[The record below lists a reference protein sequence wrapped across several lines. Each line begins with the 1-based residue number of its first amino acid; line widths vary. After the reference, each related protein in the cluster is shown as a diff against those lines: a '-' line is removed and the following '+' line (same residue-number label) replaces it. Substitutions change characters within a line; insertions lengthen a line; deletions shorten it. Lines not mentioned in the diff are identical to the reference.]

1 MSNTRPSHDGALDI
15 NVYLNNKKVCTS
27 SAIYGGDRAVQGQ
40 AQPQKWET
48 IISYTPCAD
57 AVKIKKG
64 DKLSMD
70 SNYDLR
76 KHTLRPDAH
85 SMGMGGGAGE
95 GAEGMALATFQ
106 WAIAGDQS
114 EKW

>member
-1 MSNTRPSHDGALDI
+1 MKGETQ
-15 NVYLNNKKVCTS
+15 K
-27 SAIYGGDRAVQGQ
+27 
-40 AQPQKWET
+40 KWET
-48 IISYTPCAD
+48 ITSYSPCAD
-57 AVKIKKG
+57 PVKIKKG

-70 SNYDLR
+70 SNYDLT

-106 WAIAGDQS
+106 WAISPDQS
-114 EKW
+114 DRF